1 VQPGDTLNRNRIQLR
16 HDDLGDRQRQPA
28 PKSDLVVIGTQLCIP
43 TSVSSTTAYNPWQV
57 RQLITSYSNT
67 YGIDPALGL
76 AISWQE
82 SGFNQNMISRTGAVG
97 AMQVEP

>member
-1 VQPGDTLNRNRIQLR
+1 MQPGDTLIGIASSYGTTTSAIVNANQL
-16 HDDLGDRQRQPA
+16 LNP
-28 PKSDLVVIGTQLCIP
+28 DLVVIGTQLPIP

-82 SGFNQNMISRTGAVG
+82 SGSNQNMISRTGAVG